1 MENKRKSYNLL
12 IGIIALLAIVIFVAI
27 AGYIVSRP
35 EPPVIQGQAEATEYR
50 VSGKVPGRIEQF
62 YASEGDFVRKGDT
75 LVKIDSPEVKARLA
89 QAKAARSAAEAQ
101 KAKALAG
108 TRQEQIAGAYELWQ
122 QALVNEDIMRKSFE
136 RVERLYGQ
144 NVISAQKYDE
154 AKARYDAAK
163 ASSAAAESQYTM
175 ALNGAREEDKAAAIA
190 LVDKAEAALMEVES
204 YLDELYLVSPADGV
218 VSARFPK
225 AGELVG
231 QGSPVMAVTDLDDA
245 WFTFNIREDML
256 QGLRTGDVLE
266 VMVPALGDDIY
277 RTEVTYISVLESY
290 ATWRATQDTGGY
302 DARTFEVRSVPRVHI
317 DGLRPGMTAIVMTGE
332 HGKRK

>member
-256 QGLRTGDVLE
+256 HGLRTGDVLD

-290 ATWRATQDTGGY
+290 ATWRATHDTGGY

>member
-266 VMVPALGDDIY
+266 VMVPALGDNIY
-277 RTEVTYISVLESY
+277 KTEVTYISVLESY

-302 DARTFEVRSVPRVHI
+302 DARTFEVRSIPRVHI

>member
-1 MENKRKSYNLL
+1 MEKKRKSYNLL

-256 QGLRTGDVLE
+256 HGLRTGDVLD

-302 DARTFEVRSVPRVHI
+302 DARTFEVRSIPRVHI

>member
-231 QGSPVMAVTDLDDA
+231 QGSPVMAVTDLDDV

-256 QGLRTGDVLE
+256 HGLRTGDVLD

-302 DARTFEVRSVPRVHI
+302 DARTFEVRSIPRVHI

>member
-277 RTEVTYISVLESY
+277 KTEVTYISVLESY

-302 DARTFEVRSVPRVHI
+302 DARTFEVRSVPCVHI
-317 DGLRPGMTAIVMTGE
+317 DGLRPGMTAIVMTGAQ
-332 HGKRK
+332 GKRK

>member
-12 IGIIALLAIVIFVAI
+12 IGVIALLAIVIFVAI

-256 QGLRTGDVLE
+256 HGLRTGDVLD

-317 DGLRPGMTAIVMTGE
+317 DGLRPGMTAIVMTGAQ
-332 HGKRK
+332 GKRK

>member
-163 ASSAAAESQYTM
+163 ASSAAAESQYTI

-256 QGLRTGDVLE
+256 HGLRTGDVLD

-317 DGLRPGMTAIVMTGE
+317 DGLRPGMTAIVMTGAQ
-332 HGKRK
+332 GKRK

>member
-204 YLDELYLVSPADGV
+204 YLDELYLVSPTDGV

-277 RTEVTYISVLESY
+277 KTEVTYISVLESY

>member
-1 MENKRKSYNLL
+1 MEKKRKSYNLL

-256 QGLRTGDVLE
+256 HGLRTGDVLD

-317 DGLRPGMTAIVMTGE
+317 DGLRPGMTAIVMTGAQ
-332 HGKRK
+332 GKRK

>member
-256 QGLRTGDVLE
+256 HGLRTGDVLD

-277 RTEVTYISVLESY
+277 RTEVIYISVLESY

-317 DGLRPGMTAIVMTGE
+317 DGLRPGMTAIVMTGAQ
-332 HGKRK
+332 GKRK

>member
-122 QALVNEDIMRKSFE
+122 QALVNEDIMRRSFE

-256 QGLRTGDVLE
+256 HGLRTGDVLD

-317 DGLRPGMTAIVMTGE
+317 DGLRPGMTAIVMTGAQ
-332 HGKRK
+332 GKRK

>member
-108 TRQEQIAGAYELWQ
+108 TRQEQIAGAYEMWQ

-175 ALNGAREEDKAAAIA
+175 ALNGARDEDKAAAIA

-231 QGSPVMAVTDLDDA
+231 QGSPVMAVTDLDDV
-245 WFTFNIREDML
+245 WFTFNIREDL
-256 QGLRTGDVLE
+256 LHGLRTGDVLD

-317 DGLRPGMTAIVMTGE
+317 DGLRPGMTAIVMTGAQ
-332 HGKRK
+332 GKRK

>member
-290 ATWRATQDTGGY
+290 ATWRATHDTGGY

>member
-231 QGSPVMAVTDLDDA
+231 QGSPVMAVTDLDDT
-245 WFTFNIREDML
+245 WFTFNIREEL
-256 QGLRTGDVLE
+256 VHGLRTGDVLD

-317 DGLRPGMTAIVMTGE
+317 DGLRPGMTAIVMTGAQ
-332 HGKRK
+332 GKRK

>member
-256 QGLRTGDVLE
+256 HGLRTGDVLD

>member
-27 AGYIVSRP
+27 TGYIVSRP

-256 QGLRTGDVLE
+256 HGLRTGDVLD

-302 DARTFEVRSVPRVHI
+302 DARTFEVRSIPRVHI

>member
-204 YLDELYLVSPADGV
+204 YLDELYLVSPTDGV

-256 QGLRTGDVLE
+256 HGLRTGDVLD

-317 DGLRPGMTAIVMTGE
+317 DGLRPGMTAIVMTGAQ
-332 HGKRK
+332 GKRK

>member
-1 MENKRKSYNLL
+1 M
-12 IGIIALLAIVIFVAI
+12 
-27 AGYIVSRP
+27 
-35 EPPVIQGQAEATEYR
+35 
-50 VSGKVPGRIEQF
+50 
-62 YASEGDFVRKGDT
+62 
-75 LVKIDSPEVKARLA
+75 KIDSPEVKARLA

-204 YLDELYLVSPADGV
+204 YLDELYLVSPTDGV

>member
-256 QGLRTGDVLE
+256 HGLRTGDVLD

-302 DARTFEVRSVPRVHI
+302 DARTFEVRSIPRVHI

>member
-256 QGLRTGDVLE
+256 QGLRTGDVLD

>member
-101 KAKALAG
+101 KAKTLAG

-256 QGLRTGDVLE
+256 HGLRTGDVLD

-277 RTEVTYISVLESY
+277 RTEVIYISVLESY

-302 DARTFEVRSVPRVHI
+302 DARTFEVRSVPCVHI
-317 DGLRPGMTAIVMTGE
+317 DGLRPGMTAIVMTGAQ
-332 HGKRK
+332 GKRK

>member
-256 QGLRTGDVLE
+256 HGLRTGDVLD

-317 DGLRPGMTAIVMTGE
+317 DGLRPGMTAIVMTGAQ
-332 HGKRK
+332 GKRK

>member
-266 VMVPALGDDIY
+266 VMVPALGDNIY
-277 RTEVTYISVLESY
+277 KTEVTYISVLESY

-302 DARTFEVRSVPRVHI
+302 DARTFEVRSVPHVHI

>member
-204 YLDELYLVSPADGV
+204 YLDELYLVSPTDGV

>member
-62 YASEGDFVRKGDT
+62 YASEGDFARKGDT

-204 YLDELYLVSPADGV
+204 YLDELYLVSPTDGV

-231 QGSPVMAVTDLDDA
+231 QGSPVMAVTDLDDT

-277 RTEVTYISVLESY
+277 KTEVTYISVLESY

>member
-204 YLDELYLVSPADGV
+204 YLDELYLVSPTDGV

-231 QGSPVMAVTDLDDA
+231 QGSPVMAVTDLDDT

-277 RTEVTYISVLESY
+277 KTEVTYISVLESY

>member
-27 AGYIVSRP
+27 TGYIVSRP

-256 QGLRTGDVLE
+256 HGLRTGDVLD